1 MKARLVSIV
10 VLLISCSKIVF
21 KPWVMKALWRRGT
34 FTTCRSWANETSVGI
49 QGAVQSLTSAP
60 SGVRCLRLDLTFYFL
75 RPEVSDPSSAA
86 PSPAPLPHVATR
98 GSPGSLQRAA
108 LPHREARGGVLHH
121 WLFHPGFPKRGWN
134 GDRVAA
140 DLPGRG
146 VQYLAVFEGAPVVSE
161 PCPHPSSP
169 ICLRL
174 KCEEH
179 SYVFGRPSAN
189 FKMTFLGR
197 PSRGTCLVNCSGSL
211 GIVFHGKKEATDR
224 ALLLPPLLFLF
235 LALPTPT

>member
-10 VLLISCSKIVF
+10 VLLMSCSKIVF

-60 SGVRCLRLDLTFYFL
+60 SGVRCLRLGLTFYFL
-75 RPEVSDPSSAA
+75 QPEVSDPSSAA
-86 PSPAPLPHVATR
+86 PSPAPLPHVDTR

-108 LPHREARGGVLHH
+108 LPHREARGGFLHQ

-140 DLPGRG
+140 DLLGRG
-146 VQYLAVFEGAPVVSE
+146 GQYLAVFEGAPVISK

-174 KCEEH
+174 KCEKH
-179 SYVFGRPSAN
+179 LRFWMA
-189 FKMTFLGR
+189 LGQFQND
-197 PSRGTCLVNCSGSL
+197 LSGEAFQRHL
-211 GIVFHGKKEATDR
+211 PCELLWVPGIVFHGKKEATDR
-224 ALLLPPLLFLF
+224 ALLLPPLFLF